1 MRTME
6 AHSLGRIWP
15 ILVRRLEKAGL
26 TIVPRPGMDTLP
38 AAPDDESQGP

>member
-15 ILVRRLEKAGL
+15 ILVSRLEKAGL
-26 TIVPRPGMDTLP
+26 TIVQRPGMDTVP
-38 AAPDDESQGP
+38 APPDDESQGP